1 MNPLSDDTLPAIW
14 MSDQS
19 VAKGTVTTTVDAV
32 LREDRAAQDKERRIR
47 VVFAIVLA
55 LLCPVLLW
63 CAAYGVAPLVRGGY
77 ALMATGAALGVYA
90 EWTYLEWFRQA
101 RPGPADARSQL
112 EKSAFLVSR
121 QAILLRT
128 AALWSAP
135 VFIGTAMI
143 GLWLYQQRSQV
154 GGALLWAG
162 LGAAWVLMVAGGLSK
177 GRALDQRRARME
189 QLLNDL

>member
-1 MNPLSDDTLPAIW
+1 MNPLNDDALPAIW
-14 MSDQS
+14 MSDRA
-19 VAKGTVTTTVDAV
+19 VDKETVMTAVDAV
-32 LREDRAAQDKERRIR
+32 LREDRAAHDKERRIR

-55 LLCPVLLW
+55 LFCPVLLW
-63 CAAYGVAPLVRGGY
+63 CAAYGVTPLVRGGY
-77 ALMATGAALGVYA
+77 ALMAAGAAILVYA

-112 EKSAFLVSR
+112 QKTAFLVSR
-121 QAILLRT
+121 QATLLRT

-143 GLWLYQQRSQV
+143 GLWLYRQRSPI
-154 GGALLWAG
+154 GGSLLWTG
-162 LGAAWVLMVAGGLSK
+162 LGAAWLLLVAGGLSK
-177 GRALDQRRARME
+177 GRALDRRRTRME